1 MAEIRSS
8 SGAMTSTE
16 VISTG
21 EQGRI
26 KAGLYIV
33 ATPIGNLGDIT
44 KRSIETLKAVDV
56 IACEDTRITGKLLN
70 AFLIKKPMI
79 AYHEH
84 SAAGRLPQLLQMI
97 TEGKSVALV
106 SDAGTP
112 LISDPGYR
120 LVEAAAE
127 QDLFITTLPGASAV
141 ISALTLAGLPTNRFL
156 FMGFAPT
163 KTKARQD
170 WFAAEEN
177 TAATL
182 VYYESAK
189 RLAGSLADAL
199 AVLGNRQAAVCREI
213 SKKFEQTVRGDL
225 KTLVARY
232 QADGPPKGEVVVVI
246 APAAQLENTI
256 SKFDLDTK
264 GILELALQHMTV
276 KSAATFVADI
286 TGERKKAM
294 YQQALDIAAANKL
307 TPPA

>member
-8 SGAMTSTE
+8 SSAASETQG
-16 VISTG
+16 ISAD
-21 EQGRI
+21 EPGRI

-44 KRSIETLKAVDV
+44 KRSLDTLKAVDV

-84 SAAGRLPQLLQMI
+84 SASGRLPQLLQMI

-120 LVEAAAE
+120 LVEAAAK
-127 QDLFITTLPGASAV
+127 QDLYITTLPGASAV

-170 WFAAEEN
+170 WFAAEHN

-189 RLAGSLADAL
+189 RLAGSLVDAHS
-199 AVLGNRQAAVCREI
+199 VLGNRQAAVCREI
-213 SKKFEQTVRGDL
+213 TKKFEQTVRGDL
-225 KTLVARY
+225 AALTARY
-232 QADGPPKGEVVVVI
+232 QTDGPPKGEVVVVV
-246 APAAQLENTI
+246 APATPDKTAT
-256 SKFDLDTK
+256 SKFDLDTTK
-264 GILELALQHMTV
+264 ILEMALQHMTV
-276 KSAATFVADI
+276 KSAATFVAEI

-294 YQQALDIAAANKL
+294 YQQALDISTANKL
-307 TPPA
+307 TPPD

>member
-8 SGAMTSTE
+8 DPTPTASAEDQSTHL
-16 VISTG
+16 
-21 EQGRI
+21 

-44 KRSIETLKAVDV
+44 KRSLDTLKAVDI

-84 SAAGRLPQLLQMI
+84 STAGRLPQLLQMI
-97 TEGKSVALV
+97 KDGKSVALV

-120 LVEAAAE
+120 LVEAAANSG
-127 QDLFITTLPGASAV
+127 LFVTTLPGASAV

-163 KTKARQD
+163 KTKARRD
-170 WFAAEEN
+170 WLSAEEN
-177 TAATL
+177 TPATL

-189 RLAGSLADAL
+189 RLAGSLQDAQ
-199 AVLGNRQAAVCREI
+199 AILGDRQAAVCREM
-213 SKKFEQTVRGDL
+213 SKKFEQVVRGDL
-225 KTLVARY
+225 SALAARY
-232 QADGPPKGEVVVVI
+232 EADGPPKGEIVVVI
-246 APAAQLENTI
+246 APAIHDKRNTV
-256 SKFDLDTK
+256 KFDQDTAK
-264 GILELALQHMTV
+264 ILALALQHMSV
-276 KSAATFVADI
+276 KSAATFVAEI
-286 TGERKKAM
+286 TGSRKKEI
-294 YQQALDIAAANKL
+294 YQQALAL
-307 TPPA
+307 TKALKSVPPT

>member
-8 SGAMTSTE
+8 GSAAAGKGSTSTD
-16 VISTG
+16 
-21 EQGRI
+21 QPRQI

-44 KRSIETLKAVDV
+44 KRSLDTLKAVDV

-84 SAAGRLPQLLQMI
+84 SASGRLPQLLQMI
-97 TEGKSVALV
+97 ADGKSVALV

-120 LVEAAAE
+120 LVEAAAK
-127 QDLFITTLPGASAV
+127 QGLYVTTLPGASAV

-170 WFAAEEN
+170 WFAAEQN
-177 TAATL
+177 TSATL

-189 RLAGSLADAL
+189 RLAGSLGDAH
-199 AVLGNRQAAVCREI
+199 AVLRNRQAAVCREI
-213 SKKFEQTVRGDL
+213 SKKFEQIIRGDL
-225 KTLVARY
+225 AALAERYKT
-232 QADGPPKGEVVVVI
+232 DGPPKGEIVVVI
-246 APAAQLENTI
+246 EPAAPAKTATD
-256 SKFDLDTK
+256 KFDLDTTK
-264 GILELALQHMTV
+264 ILELALQHMTV
-276 KSAATFVADI
+276 KSAAAFVAEI
-286 TGERKKAM
+286 TGERKNEM
-294 YQQALDIAAANKL
+294 YRQALEIANARKL
-307 TPPA
+307 TPPV

>member
-1 MAEIRSS
+1 MAEIRFTDRQID
-8 SGAMTSTE
+8 GAADLKPS
-16 VISTG
+16 
-21 EQGRI
+21 QI

-44 KRSIETLKAVDV
+44 KRALDTLKSVDV

-112 LISDPGYR
+112 LISDPGYK
-120 LVEAAAE
+120 LVEAAAK
-127 QDLFITTLPGASAV
+127 QGLYITTLPGASAV

-170 WFAAEEN
+170 WFRAEKN
-177 TAATL
+177 STSTL

-189 RLAGSLADAL
+189 RLSSSLKDAHDAL
-199 AVLGNRQAAVCREI
+199 GTRQAAVCREM
-213 SKKFEQTVRGDL
+213 SKKFEQVVRGDL
-225 KTLVARY
+225 IDLAARY
-232 QADGPPKGEVVVVI
+232 ETDGSPKGEIVVVI
-246 APAAQLENTI
+246 APNNQSTTAADQFDVDTEVILKKALE
-256 SKFDLDTK
+256 
-264 GILELALQHMTV
+264 HMSV
-276 KSAATFVADI
+276 KSAAAFVAEI
-286 TGERKKAM
+286 TGKRKKEL
-294 YQQALDIAAANKL
+294 YRKALEMNQ
-307 TPPA
+307 

>member
-177 TAATL
+177 TAATQ